1 MRDTIHT
8 LARRVVAAAAVAVLF
23 GTAAC
28 SEGPTA
34 PGATPVAKAS
44 ASLAKQQKHTRAG
57 QAGGK
62 RRAGYNVVAD

>member
-1 MRDTIHT
+1 MRHEINT
-8 LARRVVAAAAVAVLF
+8 LARRVVAAAAVAVLL

-34 PGATPVAKAS
+34 PSATSGARAS
-44 ASLAKQQKHTRAG
+44 SSLAKQQQETHAT
-57 QAGGK
+57 QARGK